1 MHTPSLAE
9 GRALSEEELIRSFE
23 DLTLDPEAF
32 DHSEH
37 VRLAYAYLR
46 QYDLPT
52 SLSRYRA
59 GLRALVA
66 HLGSPEKYHE
76 TVTCGLIV
84 LIHERMARSRDVSTW
99 AGFMQENPD
108 LLRWRDGAFFD
119 YYSPEIL
126 ASDLARTTFVLPGRR
141 EPAAPGAPGAPGAA
155 GAEGVS

>member
-46 QYDLPT
+46 QYDLLT
-52 SLSRYRA
+52 TLSRYRA

-119 YYSPEIL
+119 HYSPEIL

-141 EPAAPGAPGAPGAA
+141 EPAAPGASGP
-155 GAEGVS
+155 EGVS